1 MVTYIIDRFE
11 EGYAVCENYNE
22 NEDDEIITKN
32 IEIKLIPD
40 NANEGDI
47 IVVSDDGKINID
59 YEKTRNR
66 KEKMEEL
73 RKKLT
78 KNKEN

>member
-1 MVTYIIDRFE
+1 MITYIIDRFE
-11 EGYAVCENYNE
+11 GEFAVCENYSE
-22 NEDDEIITKN
+22 NEDDEIIMKN
-32 IEIKLIPD
+32 IEKKLIPD

-47 IVVSDDGKINID
+47 IVVSDDGEIYID
-59 YEKTRNR
+59 YEKTRIR

-78 KNKEN
+78 KR